1 MPSLTLRAGGTSAH
15 KAILVEGFPRGSS
28 VMVVLL
34 FLQDTGKQER
44 GLLRMLELSESKSE
58 GAKFSM
64 PA

>member
-15 KAILVEGFPRGSS
+15 KAILVKGFPGGSS
-28 VMVVLL
+28 VMVVL
-34 FLQDTGKQER
+34 FLQDTGMQER

-58 GAKFSM
+58 GAEFSM